1 MVWLLRNWYKSSRH
15 GTSSVNVLRSDLL
28 VGRSSSELDKILS
41 RVLLLSL
48 RLLRSKGIVASLGIH
63 ALLAT
68 IADRRHA
75 SELLAQKRVISR
87 SVSLKLS

>member
-48 RLLRSKGIVASLGIH
+48 RLLPMLLLMLLVL
-63 ALLAT
+63 ALLM
-68 IADRRHA
+68 
-75 SELLAQKRVISR
+75 LLVPLLDDDVDVAVDACW
-87 SVSLKLS
+87 